1 MSDSPSFEDLLKEEG
16 SAPIQKIS
24 KVKADVGK
32 ARVDPRALARA
43 RRLAEKGQDLDFSG
57 FSTDEPPMLDPN
69 ALLSWTRD
77 GFNKVK
83 RHLDVERFDADY
95 RLDLH
100 GKTVEQSALA
110 IQQMLERAR
119 KYRWA
124 RLQIVHGIGRRSAEG
139 KPLLKSYVN
148 RWLREVDDLIAFSS
162 ARQRDGGAGALN
174 ILTRGLVDEKW
185 PLG

>member
-16 SAPIQKIS
+16 AADVQKIT
-24 KVKADVGK
+24 KVRADVGK
-32 ARVDPRALARA
+32 PPVDREALARA

-57 FSTDEPPMLDPN
+57 FSTDEPPMLAAH
-69 ALLSWTRD
+69 ALVEWQRE
-77 GFNKVK
+77 GFKKVK
-83 RHLDVERFDADY
+83 RHLDVERFNADY

-110 IQQMLERAR
+110 IQTMLERGR

-124 RLQIVHGIGRRSAEG
+124 RLQIVHGIGRHSNEG

-148 RWLREVDDLIAFSS
+148 RWLREVDDIIAFAS

-185 PLG
+185 PL

>member
-16 SAPIQKIS
+16 AHDVQKLTR
-24 KVKADVGK
+24 VRADVGR
-32 ARVDPRALARA
+32 APVDREALARA

-57 FSTDEPPMLDPN
+57 FSTDEPPMLAAD
-69 ALLSWTRD
+69 ALLEWQRD
-77 GFNKVK
+77 GFKRVK

-100 GKTVEQSALA
+100 GRTVEQSALA
-110 IQQMLERAR
+110 IQEMLERAR

-124 RLQIVHGIGRRSAEG
+124 RLQIVHGVGRRSAEG

-148 RWLREVDDLIAFSS
+148 KWLREVDDLIAFAS
-162 ARQRDGGAGALN
+162 ARRRDGGAGALN

-185 PLG
+185 PH